1 MGDYQRGQDV
11 NAPAD
16 QLFDF
21 LADVANLPRYF
32 TSMTSAE
39 PAEGDAVH
47 VVASEHGRT
56 HDAEAWF
63 RVDAANRHLDWGSQG
78 PSNYHGQLDVVGDA
92 TSSRV
97 TVSLHTER
105 ADADADSQN
114 IEAGIRETL
123 ASIKS
128 LVESGA
134 APGPTSP

>member
-1 MGDYQRGQDV
+1 MGDYQHGKDV
-11 NAPAD
+11 DAPAD

-21 LADVANLPRYF
+21 LADVKNLPRYF

-47 VVASEHGRT
+47 VKASEHGRT

-63 RVDAANRHLDWGSQG
+63 RVDRGGRHLEWGSEG
-78 PSNYHGQLDVVGDA
+78 PSNYHGQLDVIGSA

-105 ADADADSQN
+105 ADADAESGD
-114 IEAGIRETL
+114 IDAGIRETL
-123 ASIKS
+123 ATIKS
-128 LVESGA
+128 LVESGP
-134 APGPTSP
+134 APGPTQ